1 MHVIL
6 VDDEKEL
13 VIALAERLEFR
24 GIDAHWAANG
34 ADALEMVAQNQYDL
48 AVLDVKLPKMSGL
61 ELKKKMQK
69 IAPELKYIFVT
80 GHGSQQDY
88 NTGSAEAGCE
98 YYLIKPVKIEV
109 LVERMKDA
117 LKGQ

>member
-1 MHVIL
+1 MRVIL

-13 VIALAERLEFR
+13 VIALAERLGFR
-24 GIDAHWAANG
+24 GIDAQWADNG
-34 ADALEMVAQNQYDL
+34 DQALKMVAESHYDL
-48 AVLDVKLPKMSGL
+48 AVLDVKLPKISGL

-69 IAPELKYIFVT
+69 IAPGLKYIFVT

-88 NTGSAEAGCE
+88 NTGSAEAGYE

-109 LVERMKDA
+109 LVERMQDA
-117 LKGQ
+117 LKGH

>member
-1 MHVIL
+1 MRVIL
-6 VDDEKEL
+6 VDDEQEL

-24 GIDAHWAANG
+24 GIDAQWADNG
-34 ADALEMVAQNQYDL
+34 EDALKMVTENDYDL
-48 AVLDVKLPKMSGL
+48 AILDVKLPKTSGL

-69 IAPELKYIFVT
+69 IAPALKYIFVT

-88 NTGSAEAGCE
+88 KTGSAEAGCE

-109 LVERMKDA
+109 LVEKMKDA
-117 LKGQ
+117 LGQ